1 MNTHLNRKAL
11 SLFLGMA
18 LLTTSLR
25 SAEADNDDTWR
36 IWEAFHHLAAP
47 GYYLADPSVT
57 PEHIRIA
64 TRQRAEHYNANG
76 LNTYITDIARAIADL
91 NADPAMADHLLN
103 YQADPNDSKLV
114 DILFEQSFEDFKQ
127 LIALTA
133 RRNKLRTLDILKAAA
148 IDEDNNSLTCEH
160 CIDYVGKS
168 MEDVRQHMSEVHDA
182 GDFIFFD

>member
-11 SLFLGMA
+11 SLFLGVA

-91 NADPAMADHLLN
+91 NTDPAMADHLLN
-103 YQADPNDSKLV
+103 YQADQNDSKMV
-114 DILFEQSFEDFKQ
+114 DLLFEHSFEDFKQ
-127 LIALTA
+127 LVALAA
-133 RRNKLRTLDILKAAA
+133 RRNKLQTLDILKAAA
-148 IDEDNNSLTCEH
+148 IDEEGNSLTCEQ
-160 CIDYVGKS
+160 CIDYVGDS
-168 MEDVRQHMSEVHDA
+168 MEDVRQHMLEAH
-182 GDFIFFD
+182 GIGRFIFHD